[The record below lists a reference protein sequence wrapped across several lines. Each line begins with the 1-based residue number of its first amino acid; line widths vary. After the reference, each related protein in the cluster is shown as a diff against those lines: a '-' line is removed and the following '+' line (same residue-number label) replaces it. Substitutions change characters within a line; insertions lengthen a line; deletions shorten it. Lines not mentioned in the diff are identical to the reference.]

1 MSREGELLYDKGTS
15 FISDPATAREYIRD
29 IAMCFT
35 DLRDFSEF
43 LGLCDIAQAAL
54 AYCVITEANYFR
66 SKQTHYK
73 NADAEENADRIHD
86 VKLYG
91 QYQNA
96 LAELEVVKENLKS
109 LLARLDL

>member
-1 MSREGELLYDKGTS
+1 MPRNCELVYDKGTS
-15 FISDPATAREYIRD
+15 IISDPATAREYIRD

-54 AYCVITEANYFR
+54 AYCVIAEANYFR

-73 NADAEENADRIHD
+73 NAGARGNADLTNE
-86 VKLYG
+86 VKLYR

-96 LAELEVVKENLKS
+96 LAEMEIVKKNLNS
-109 LLARLDL
+109 LLARLGL